1 MIKYYEIGK
10 IKFRVDVFE
19 SEHFI
24 DRMNAYEIQ
33 PVDKVDVN
41 VKIELTGNLS
51 YDSSYKVIGSTAY
64 RGYGV
69 KDGNYAIFDKLYSA
83 DKLSAALY
91 INSACTEIVGYLV
104 DIEHLGG
111 ANKGIRAYSMLG
123 EAFKY
128 VALANNGF
136 VFHSSTIDYLGKG
149 ILFSADSGTGKST
162 HTQQWLKYYP
172 YETRIIN
179 DDTPFI
185 RIIKGKNYVF
195 GTPWAGKSDLN
206 LNVVVPL
213 DTIVFL
219 ERGLECSI
227 ENLDFKTA
235 FDKFV
240 RQSFILPFTNLF
252 MSYLNLAEKVLK
264 STKISLLR
272 CNISKKAVDTV
283 KNHLEANGEN

>member
-10 IKFRVDVFE
+10 IIFKVDVFE
-19 SEHFI
+19 NERFEA
-24 DRMNAYEIQ
+24 RMKEYEIS
-33 PVDKVDVN
+33 PCEHVDVN
-41 VKIELTGNLS
+41 VQILLVQTLS
-51 YDSSYKVIGSTAY
+51 YDPTYKVIGSTAY

-91 INSACTEIVGYLV
+91 INNACNEIVGYLV

-111 ANKGIRAYSMLG
+111 ANKGIRAFSMIG

-128 VALANNGF
+128 VALKNNGF
-136 VFHSSTIDYLGKG
+136 VFHSSTIEYNNKG

-172 YETRIIN
+172 YETRLIN

-185 RIIKGKNYVF
+185 RIINGKVKVF

-206 LNVVVPL
+206 MNVMVPL

-227 ENLDFKTA
+227 ESLEFKTA

-240 RQSFILPFTNLF
+240 RQSFILPFTDLF
-252 MSYLNLAEKVLK
+252 MKYLSLAEKVLK
-264 STKISLLR
+264 STRIALLR

-283 KNHLEANGEN
+283 KNYLEANDEN